1 MFRGSM
7 APALAS
13 TTRMDIRLKRS
24 LRPIFSKNRI
34 PATMPES
41 KSDLCVRYYIQD
53 GGSGRTRTT
62 GLTLIRGALK
72 PPDLQT
78 KCFIARWWSQSGS
91 NRRPPAC
98 KAGAIPA
105 ELWPQK
111 GSVPRRFAVELLD
124 AGQLCGRLDRKS
136 TRL

>member
-1 MFRGSM
+1 MRISDWSSDVCSSDLTTNYNFNKDVSRHL
-7 APALAS
+7 ALAS

-62 GLTLIRGALK
+62 GQI
-72 PPDLQT
+72 
-78 KCFIARWWSQSGS
+78 
-91 NRRPPAC
+91 
-98 KAGAIPA
+98 
-105 ELWPQK
+105 
-111 GSVPRRFAVELLD
+111 
-124 AGQLCGRLDRKS
+124 GRASWRE
-136 TRL
+136 RVCQYE